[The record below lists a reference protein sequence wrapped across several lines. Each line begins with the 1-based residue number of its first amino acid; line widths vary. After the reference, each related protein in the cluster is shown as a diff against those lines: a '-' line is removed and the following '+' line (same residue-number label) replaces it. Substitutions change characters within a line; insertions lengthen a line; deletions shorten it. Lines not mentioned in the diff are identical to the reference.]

1 MADSP
6 ILEPGTQAPGF
17 CLPNAEG
24 TEVRLDDLRGQWVVL
39 YFYPKDNTPGCTLE
53 AKEFSELQDQFTSL
67 GAVILGVS
75 SDSVKSHRNFMTKH
89 NLGVGLLSD
98 AGHEVLEAFGA
109 WRLKKNYGREYMG
122 VVRSTV
128 LIDPKGIVR
137 HVWPEVKAAGHA
149 AAVLGR
155 LAELASKQK

>member
-1 MADSP
+1 M
-6 ILEPGTQAPGF
+6 
-17 CLPNAEG
+17 
-24 TEVRLDDLRGQWVVL
+24 
-39 YFYPKDNTPGCTLE
+39 
-53 AKEFSELQDQFTSL
+53 
-67 GAVILGVS
+67 
-75 SDSVKSHRNFMTKH
+75 
-89 NLGVGLLSD
+89 SD

-109 WRLKKNYGREYMG
+109 WRMKKSYGREYMG

-149 AAVLGR
+149 AGVLSR

>member
-1 MADSP
+1 MNEFAGGFFREQPKNKRNSLRPPNEYGHLADS
-6 ILEPGTQAPGF
+6 I
-17 CLPNAEG
+17 
-24 TEVRLDDLRGQWVVL
+24 R
-39 YFYPKDNTPGCTLE
+39 
-53 AKEFSELQDQFTSL
+53 
-67 GAVILGVS
+67 
-75 SDSVKSHRNFMTKH
+75 SHRNFSTKH
-89 NLGVGLLSD
+89 NLGVVRVVLLSD

-109 WRLKKNYGREYMG
+109 WRMKKSYGREYMG

-149 AAVLGR
+149 AGVLSR

>member
-1 MADSP
+1 M
-6 ILEPGTQAPGF
+6 L
-17 CLPNAEG
+17 L
-24 TEVRLDDLRGQWVVL
+24 
-39 YFYPKDNTPGCTLE
+39 TPGCTLE
-53 AKEFSELQDQFTSL
+53 AKEFTELQGQFTSL

-75 SDSVKSHRNFMTKH
+75 PDSVKSHRNFSTRH
-89 NLGVGLLSD
+89 NLGVVLLSD

-109 WRLKKNYGREYMG
+109 WRMKKSYGREYMG

-128 LIDPKGIVR
+128 LIDPEGIVR

-155 LAELASKQK
+155 LAELASGVSE

>member
-1 MADSP
+1 M
-6 ILEPGTQAPGF
+6 L
-17 CLPNAEG
+17 L
-24 TEVRLDDLRGQWVVL
+24 
-39 YFYPKDNTPGCTLE
+39 TPGCTLE
-53 AKEFSELQDQFTSL
+53 AKEFTELQGQFTSL

-75 SDSVKSHRNFMTKH
+75 PDSVKSHRNFSTKH
-89 NLGVGLLSD
+89 NLGVVLLSD

-109 WRLKKNYGREYMG
+109 WRMKKSYGREYMG

-128 LIDPKGIVR
+128 LIDPEGIVR

-155 LAELASKQK
+155 LAELASGVSE